1 MSIVVASLSSQ
12 LKINIFFL
20 KFLVLICCYTS
31 LYSVPIL
38 IIEQEDGT
46 YPHLQQVASNLQKIG
61 YLLSEIN
68 CMFTWENSQTEM
80 LFFFFVCLYI
90 CLFLMWFYTQ
100 TRLYII
106 FIVLLYSRTYLCAYI
121 QSHRVSLFPN

>member
-1 MSIVVASLSSQ
+1 MAWLVRLNVYSCRKSFFAVEN
-12 LKINIFFL
+12 KHFFL

-68 CMFTWENSQTEM
+68 CMFTWESSQTEM
-80 LFFFFVCLYI
+80 LFFLYVCIYVY
-90 CLFLMWFYTQ
+90 F
-100 TRLYII
+100 
-106 FIVLLYSRTYLCAYI
+106 
-121 QSHRVSLFPN
+121 